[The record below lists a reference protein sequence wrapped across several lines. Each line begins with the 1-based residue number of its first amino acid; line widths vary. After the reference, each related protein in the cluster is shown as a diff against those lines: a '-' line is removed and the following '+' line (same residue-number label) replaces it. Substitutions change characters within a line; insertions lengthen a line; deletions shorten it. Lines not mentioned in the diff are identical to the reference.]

1 MDSDFI
7 KEICTISTILLHQA
21 VWGVLATTRF
31 ESSPSSC
38 IYLYFPALSTFY
50 SMARKAA
57 RKEKVVHQ
65 KKSQKP
71 KRPFWRGPHL
81 VQAAIIA
88 VIPFLLYGAA
98 LQFGYVLDDK
108 IVLSENQFV
117 KQGLAGLEGVFMND
131 SFTGFLGEQQALVA
145 GARYRP
151 LSIATFALEYQW
163 LGFAPG
169 FSHFVNILLYSI
181 TGLLLFRI
189 FSFYFPAKPKRGWYV
204 AVPFVAAL
212 LFLLHPVHTEVVANI
227 KGRDEL
233 LALLLSLSAWYAA
246 HQYWQGRGSKWLGL
260 SGLSFFLGL
269 LAKENTITFLAV
281 IPLSAFFFTKVRNRR
296 ILLSLLPLL
305 LATVFYLLLRVSA
318 TGYFF
323 SPQANTSLIMN
334 NPFIGTTLAERY
346 ATITY
351 TLGLYLKLLLFP
363 HPLTH
368 DYYPYH
374 IPILNW
380 GDWRVL
386 VSLLLY
392 VGLGVL
398 AVLGFR
404 QKRVWSWAIWYYAAT
419 LSIVSN
425 VLFSVGT
432 MMNER
437 FLYMPSVGFCF
448 LLAWMGGGKWSAKI
462 PKPLV
467 LGLLAIVGLGYG
479 YKTIERVPAWE
490 NENTLNRAA
499 VQVSKNSARANQY
512 MGYAL
517 YRQALATNDPQQKQA
532 LLEEATPYI
541 DKSLSIVPTYR
552 DAIKT
557 KAGIQAA
564 YYQMDGQLP
573 PLLNEFARLLRYNHV
588 GFIDQYMEYLNR
600 RANPGQLLVF
610 YHSIGFELFA
620 KEQQQYLLAEKYI
633 GYGLSVAPN
642 DQTLVEDQVGI
653 LYLKGDLR
661 GALQEGQRAL
671 LRYPDSE
678 RLSKYIQLSEGQ

>member
-1 MDSDFI
+1 
-7 KEICTISTILLHQA
+7 
-21 VWGVLATTRF
+21 
-31 ESSPSSC
+31 
-38 IYLYFPALSTFY
+38 
-50 SMARKAA
+50 
-57 RKEKVVHQ
+57 
-65 KKSQKP
+65 
-71 KRPFWRGPHL
+71 
-81 VQAAIIA
+81 
-88 VIPFLLYGAA
+88 
-98 LQFGYVLDDK
+98 
-108 IVLSENQFV
+108 
-117 KQGLAGLEGVFMND
+117 
-131 SFTGFLGEQQALVA
+131 
-145 GARYRP
+145 
-151 LSIATFALEYQW
+151 
-163 LGFAPG
+163 
-169 FSHFVNILLYSI
+169 
-181 TGLLLFRI
+181 
-189 FSFYFPAKPKRGWYV
+189 
-204 AVPFVAAL
+204 
-212 LFLLHPVHTEVVANI
+212 
-227 KGRDEL
+227 
-233 LALLLSLSAWYAA
+233 
-246 HQYWQGRGSKWLGL
+246 
-260 SGLSFFLGL
+260 
-269 LAKENTITFLAV
+269 
-281 IPLSAFFFTKVRNRR
+281 
-296 ILLSLLPLL
+296 
-305 LATVFYLLLRVSA
+305 
-318 TGYFF
+318 
-323 SPQANTSLIMN
+323 
-334 NPFIGTTLAERY
+334 
-346 ATITY
+346 
-351 TLGLYLKLLLFP
+351 
-363 HPLTH
+363 
-368 DYYPYH
+368 
-374 IPILNW
+374 
-380 GDWRVL
+380 
-386 VSLLLY
+386 LY